1 MKKSFNKK
9 SEPYIEENI
18 FLSLGPKDD
27 VDEDN
32 IYYNKFMTAINRNC
46 KIIAF
51 TGRYGVGKTSII
63 NSILKKLHNKPSEI
77 RVSLGDYKNAGMNN
91 EHTIEEVNNIDIND
105 IEIKI
110 LQQIIYT
117 TNENK
122 LPMSRFKRIKYISIL
137 RKILFGIFVL
147 LILGLLYVY
156 FPQIYIGVFGNLY
169 DFCIKYIHKYCCIF
183 ICVLLFMFIWFV
195 LYKFILGIETT
206 ISVST
211 LKYKDLEIGINND
224 SEKSVFNKYLDEI
237 VYFFKQTKT
246 HILVIEDLDRY
257 GNVSLEIF
265 KKLKELNFLLNSND
279 TIKKN
284 GGVIFIYA
292 LRDDLFLNH
301 EDRVKFFDY
310 IIPVVS
316 KFSSQNAKE
325 YIMELYQIFHDK
337 YNLLIDE
344 KLLRLIS
351 IYIQDRR
358 LLLNIFMEFKTY
370 IDALKNNQHINYTE
384 LFAVICYKNI
394 NPLDFEKRLKYKG
407 DLYNLFNYRNDFIK
421 NINSKM
427 LEENITITSRLDSA
441 RKQKINDI
449 QDLKKSFLLDV
460 IRKEHTGNYIN
471 NVKIYLDDIELTL
484 DGFINNEID
493 TKKARELDFYYEY
506 PGYGKSKID
515 SEIKTSF
522 LDKVDNLNYNFK
534 EMQNKIE
541 FNKVKIE
548 KNKEMTLEDILN
560 IANVDELADS
570 EKIKDL
576 FKNKILISLV
586 KNGFIK
592 ENFEKNLSFF
602 KSGDLSP
609 EDYTFLIAV
618 DTNDKLNF
626 KYKLNNTKEVI
637 ENIDTKDFS
646 TEKILNFDIC
656 DYLLTNK
663 ENLKL
668 KNFYSQFRQIN
679 DYRLKFLND
688 YFAYNKENFILLLKE
703 VFSNDLVRFIYEKR
717 EIVNNLNEWVKQ
729 IIENIKLDL
738 DENALTYMKKSLE
751 NDFEL
756 LNSIENN
763 DVSKFNIIYLKPDIE
778 CYENIKEAIIQ
789 ILYEN
794 SIYKSNKSFYD
805 RLIDLYGVDKD
816 YRKMN
821 AINILYESEEFSRFK
836 NTVITDNLFPSFYNS
851 FETFDSD
858 EKNILMAITDS
869 GLNDENKLLILKNE
883 NNNINNI
890 ENVNDKELWKDII
903 ENSYCKTCMENMIV
917 YFVYINKIDDV
928 ILDMIENIGKN
939 YHAIDSSAFQDF
951 EKKLIYSEYH
961 SMIDYGIIAK
971 NYSYNIESFD
981 EELDINDD
989 LLEELIINNKVEL
1002 NINNYNL
1009 LREKNI
1015 IALLKLIF
1023 NKFDSFIEIKNDINH
1038 DSYITREIMESN
1050 INIDKKIQLL
1060 DSIDMSDISSKGISI
1075 LIDEIINN
1083 NIYLNDTFIEALFD
1097 FAKENDKIKYFIY
1110 LHKNNNNYI
1119 NYLYKINDKINKIRD
1134 GKSTFLSFDYDNQ
1147 IYELMKYLKSLGIIN
1162 KCDIKKNK
1170 IKISYNKTTI

>member
-1 MKKSFNKK
+1 MKKNFNKK
-9 SEPYIEENI
+9 AESYVEENI
-18 FLSLGPKDD
+18 FLPLGPKDD

-32 IYYNKFMTAINRNC
+32 IYYNKFMTAINKNC

-51 TGRYGVGKTSII
+51 TGRYGIGKTSII
-63 NSILKKLHNKPSEI
+63 NSILKKLHNSPKEI
-77 RVSLGDYKNAGMNN
+77 RVSLGNFKRAVDKDGNI
-91 EHTIEEVNNIDIND
+91 IEKDNDIDIND
-105 IEIKI
+105 IETKI

-122 LPMSRFKRIKYISIL
+122 LPMSRFKRIKYISMIKKMLLGIL
-137 RKILFGIFVL
+137 TF

-156 FPQIYIGVFGNLY
+156 FPGLYTEIFGKLY
-169 DFCIKYIHKYCCIF
+169 NFCIKYVHEFFCTF
-183 ICVLLFMFIWFV
+183 ICVILFLFIWFV
-195 LYKFILGIETT
+195 IYRFILTIETT
-206 ISVST
+206 INIST
-211 LKYKDLEIGINND
+211 LKYKDLEIEINNGN
-224 SEKSVFNKYLDEI
+224 EKSVFNKYLDEI

-246 HILVIEDLDRY
+246 NILVIEDLDRY
-257 GNVSLEIF
+257 GNISLEIF
-265 KKLKELNFLLNSND
+265 KKLKELNFLLNSNE
-279 TIKKN
+279 TIEKN

-316 KFSSQNAKE
+316 KFSNQNAKE

-407 DLYNLFNYRNDFIK
+407 DLYNIFNYKNDFIK
-421 NINSKM
+421 TINSKLM
-427 LEENITITSRLDSA
+427 EENSKITNDIESA
-441 RKQKINDI
+441 RKQKVNDI
-449 QDLKKSFLLDV
+449 QDLKKAFLLDV
-460 IRKEHTGNYIN
+460 IRKEHIGNYIN

-493 TKKARELDFYYEY
+493 TTKARELDFYYEY
-506 PGYGKSKID
+506 PSYGKSKID
-515 SEIKTSF
+515 SETKTSF

-534 EMQNKIE
+534 EMQGKIE

-560 IANVDELADS
+560 IDNVDELADS

-626 KYKLNNTKEVI
+626 KYKLNNVKEVI

-656 DYLLTNK
+656 DYLLTDK
-663 ENLKL
+663 VNLKL
-668 KNFYSQFRQIN
+668 RNFYSQFSHLN

-688 YFAYNKENFILLLKE
+688 YFMYSRENFIHLLKE
-703 VFSNDLVRFIYEKR
+703 IFGSELIKFIYDKR
-717 EIVNNLNEWVKQ
+717 EILNDLNELIKV
-729 IIENIKLDL
+729 ILENIKLDI
-738 DENALTYMKKSLE
+738 DETSLEYLKKSLE
-751 NDFEL
+751 DDFEL
-756 LNSIENN
+756 LNSIEIN
-763 DVSKFNIIYLKPDIE
+763 DVSKLNIIYLKPVIE
-778 CYENIKEAIIQ
+778 CYENIKEPIIK

-794 SIYKSNKSFYD
+794 NIYRSNKSFYD
-805 RLIDLYGVDKD
+805 RLIDLYEADKD
-816 YRKMN
+816 YKKMDV
-821 AINILYESEEFSRFK
+821 INVLYENEGFSKFK

-851 FETFDSD
+851 FEIFDSD
-858 EKNILMAITDS
+858 EKNILMAINDS

-903 ENSYCKTCMENMIV
+903 ENSYCKICMENMIV
-917 YFVYINKIDDV
+917 YFVYINEIDDV
-928 ILDMIENIGKN
+928 ILNMIENIGKD

-961 SMIDYGIIAK
+961 PMIDYSIIAK

-1015 IALLKLIF
+1015 IALLKLIL
-1023 NKFDSFIEIKNDINH
+1023 NKIDSFIEIKNDVNH

-1060 DSIDMSDISSKGISI
+1060 DSIDMSNISSKGISI

-1119 NYLYKINDKINKIRD
+1119 NYLYKINDKVNKIRD
-1134 GKSTFLSFDYDNQ
+1134 GKSTSLSFDYDNQ

>member
-1 MKKSFNKK
+1 MKSSFNKK

-63 NSILKKLHNKPSEI
+63 NSVLKKLHNKPSEI
-77 RVSLGDYKNAGMNN
+77 RVSLGNYKSAGINN

-137 RKILFGIFVL
+137 KKILFGILVL

-156 FPQIYIGVFGNLY
+156 FPQIYIVVFGNLY

-325 YIMELYQIFHDK
+325 YVMELYQIFHTK

-370 IDALKNNQHINYTE
+370 VDALKNNQHINYSE

-394 NPLDFEKRLKYKG
+394 NPLDFERRIKYEG
-407 DLYNLFNYRNDFIK
+407 DLYNIFNYKNDLIK
-421 NINSKM
+421 IINSKI
-427 LEENITITSRLDSA
+427 LDENIKITNRIENA
-441 RKQKINDI
+441 RKQKIKDI

-460 IRKEHTGNYIN
+460 MRKEHIGSHIN
-471 NVKIYLDDIELTL
+471 DIKIYLGSTVLTL
-484 DGFINNEID
+484 DGFINYEINV
-493 TKKARELDFYYEY
+493 ANLRECDFYYEY

-515 SEIKTSF
+515 SETKSSF
-522 LDKVDNLNYNFK
+522 LDKADNFNYNFE
-534 EMQNKIE
+534 EMYDKINSNK
-541 FNKVKIE
+541 NKIE

-560 IANVDELADS
+560 VDNIKEMIDDD
-570 EKIKDL
+570 KIEEL
-576 FKNKILISLV
+576 FKNKILISLI

-592 ENFEKNLSFF
+592 ENFEKNLSYF

-618 DTNDKLNF
+618 DTNDKPDF
-626 KYKLNNTKEVI
+626 KYKLNNVKEVI

-646 TEKILNFDIC
+646 TDKILNFDIC
-656 DYLLTNK
+656 DYLLSNK
-663 ENLKL
+663 VRSKFN
-668 KNFYSQFRQIN
+668 NFCSQFKQIN
-679 DYRLKFLND
+679 EYRLSFLNE
-688 YFAYNKENFILLLKE
+688 YFRYNRENFIYLLKE
-703 VFSNDLVRFIYEKR
+703 VFSFDLLYLLYDKQEMINDLD
-717 EIVNNLNEWVKQ
+717 EWIKI
-729 IIENIKLDL
+729 IIENINLDIDKTQLVHIKRSLEENLDL
-738 DENALTYMKKSLE
+738 
-751 NDFEL
+751 
-756 LNSIENN
+756 LNNIEIN
-763 DVSKFNIIYLKPDIE
+763 DVSKANIIYLKPNIE
-778 CYENIKEAIIQ
+778 YYDNINESII
-789 ILYEN
+789 
-794 SIYKSNKSFYD
+794 
-805 RLIDLYGVDKD
+805 R
-816 YRKMN
+816 
-821 AINILYESEEFSRFK
+821 ILYESEIYVPNKSFYNKLIDLFGIENIYKKSNVIDILYENEDFCKFK
-836 NTVITDNLFPSFYNS
+836 NSVIVNKYFPSFYKT
-851 FETFDSD
+851 FEIFDSD
-858 EKNILMAITDS
+858 EKNILKAINDTD
-869 GLNDENKLLILKNE
+869 LDNEVKLLILKTEVNE
-883 NNNINNI
+883 ISDI
-890 ENVNDKELWKDII
+890 ENVDDKELWKEII
-903 ENSYCKTCMENMIV
+903 KSSRCKICMENMIA
-917 YFVYINKIDDV
+917 YFDYVNKIDDV
-928 ILDMIENIGKN
+928 ILEMISEIGN
-939 YHAIDSSAFQDF
+939 DYHVVDNSIFQDF
-951 EKKLIYSEYH
+951 ETSLIYSAYH
-961 SMIDYGIIAK
+961 PTIDYSIIAH
-971 NYSYNIESFD
+971 NYNHNIESFD
-981 EELDINDD
+981 GELDINND

-1009 LREKNI
+1009 LREKNT
-1015 IALLKLIF
+1015 IALLKLIL
-1023 NKFDSFIEIKNDINH
+1023 NKIDSFIKIKNDIDH
-1038 DSYITREIMESN
+1038 DSYIISEIMESN

-1060 DSIDMSDISSKGISI
+1060 DSIDMTDISSKGISI

-1083 NIYLNDTFIEALFD
+1083 NIYLNDNFIDSLFD
-1097 FAKENDKIKYFIY
+1097 FARENDKIKYFIY
-1110 LHKNNNNYI
+1110 LHKSNNDYI

-1134 GKSTFLSFDYDNQ
+1134 GKSNSLSFDYDNQ

-1162 KCDIKKNK
+1162 RCDIKKNK
-1170 IKISYNKTTI
+1170 IRISYNKTTL